1 MNTIKYPVDD
11 AYSFSK
17 EEICKQLNAN
27 TDNGLSAKEV
37 IQRQQS
43 FGKNIIEEKKRKNPL
58 LIFLTQFASPMVYML
73 LVAAG
78 LSFFFKEW
86 LDGIAILVVILIN
99 AIIGFLMEY
108 QAERSMDA
116 LKRMTQV
123 NAKVIRDN
131 NLIEIPSAEIVPGDI
146 LFLEAGD
153 MILSDARIFNLSQF
167 QVNES
172 ALTGESMP
180 VEKQDKI
187 LEKDTSLAERVNMVY
202 KGTFVTNGN
211 AKAIVTGTGMK
222 TELGKIALMVESA
235 EQSVTPLEKK
245 LEEFSK
251 KLIKITVAL
260 VVIIFIAGLLY
271 EDPFVEMLETSIAL
285 AVAAIPEGLPIVATL
300 ALAQGM
306 LMMAKH
312 NVIVKKLEAVETL
325 GGTNVICTDKTGT
338 LTQNIIEVTTIVT
351 SEGRLEMKLNPSQRK
366 IDFNPPDNISK
377 SRSFE
382 IIKQV
387 AVLCNTAE
395 LVFKNKLIEEV
406 GDPLETGLLKFAY
419 CNGVDILPFRN
430 RFPKIKEEP
439 FSSETRIM
447 ATLHKSDG
455 KCFVTAKGAV
465 EELIKRCSSVLDKE
479 EIKTLDD
486 ATKTKWIGDAEK
498 LAASGLRM
506 IAAGY
511 KETDEL
517 TTDLTGN
524 LVFVGLIGM
533 LDPPREEVFEAI
545 KECKSAGIKVVMIT
559 GDHPATA
566 KDIASKLGMLDSED
580 EIVIHGKEMND
591 YEKLTSEEKQKWT
604 ASKIFAR
611 VSPKQKLDLVSVLQ
625 ENKSVVGMTGD
636 GVNDAPAL
644 KKADI
649 GIAMGLRGTQVAQ
662 EVADMILKD
671 DSFSSIVLAIKQ
683 GRIIFENIRKFVV
696 FLLSCNISELLIV
709 STASIFNLHYG
720 LFPLQILYINIVT
733 DVLPALALGVTK
745 GSDSIMQQPPR
756 NSNEPIIDR
765 QRWISIFV
773 YSTVMS
779 VCTLG
784 AVLFTH
790 ITEHKTETWNPE
802 LCNNILFITLI
813 LCQLWHALNM
823 STEKSKSF
831 FKTDVFTN
839 KYVWYATAICLVLTL
854 GAYLVP
860 PVAKVLSLHSP
871 SWQDLSIMFGF
882 SLLSLLINQILKRT
896 KIIL

>member
-1 MNTIKYPVDD
+1 MNNIQYPVND
-11 AYSFSK
+11 AHSFST

-27 TDNGLSAKEV
+27 IDKGLSADEV
-37 IQRQQS
+37 KGRQES
-43 FGKNIIEEKKRKNPL
+43 FGRNVIEQKKKKNPF
-58 LIFLTQFASPMVYML
+58 LIFLAQFTSPMVYML
-73 LVAAG
+73 IVAAG

-86 LDGIAILVVILIN
+86 LDGIAILAVILIN

-108 QAERSMDA
+108 QAERSMEA

-123 NAKVIRDN
+123 NAKVIRDSS
-131 NLIEIPSAEIVPGDI
+131 LIEIPSMEIVPGDI

-172 ALTGESMP
+172 AMTGESMP

-187 LEKDTSLAERVNMVY
+187 VEKDTSLAERVNMVY

-211 AKAIVTGTGMK
+211 AKAIVTGTGMN
-222 TELGKIALMVESA
+222 TELGKIASMVQSA

-271 EDPFVEMLETSIAL
+271 GDPFVEILETSIAL

-306 LMMAKH
+306 LKMARH

-338 LTQNIIEVTTIVT
+338 LTQNIIEVSTIVT
-351 SEGRLEMKLNPSQRK
+351 SEGKLEMKLNPAERK
-366 IDFNPPDNISK
+366 IDFTPPDNISK

-395 LVFKNKLIEEV
+395 LIFKDKVIEEV

-419 CNGVDILPFRN
+419 CNGEDILPYRN
-430 RFPKIKEEP
+430 QFPKIKEEP

-447 ATLHKSDG
+447 ATMHKSDG
-455 KCFVTAKGAV
+455 KYFVVAKGAV
-465 EELIKRCSSVLDKE
+465 EELIKHCSSVLVKE
-479 EIKTLDD
+479 ETRTLDE
-486 ATKTKWIGDAEK
+486 ATKTKWIADAEK
-498 LAASGLRM
+498 LAAAGLR
-506 IAAGY
+506 IIGAAY
-511 KETDEL
+511 KEADESTTYL
-517 TTDLTGN
+517 TNN

-545 KECKSAGIKVVMIT
+545 GVCKAAGIKVVMIT

-566 KDIASKLGMLDSED
+566 KNIASKLGMLDSED

-591 YEKLTSEEKQKWT
+591 YEKLSADEKKKWSE
-604 ASKIFAR
+604 AKIFAR

-696 FLLSCNISELLIV
+696 FLLSCNIAELLII
-709 STASIFNLHYG
+709 SFSSIMNLHFS

-745 GSDSIMQQPPR
+745 GSDAIMQQLPR

-773 YSTVMS
+773 YSAVMT

-790 ITEHKTETWNPE
+790 LFEHKTEMWNPE

-813 LCQLWHALNM
+813 LCQLWHTLNM

-831 FKTDVFTN
+831 FKTDVFRN
-839 KYVWYATAICLVLTL
+839 KYVWYATVICLVLTL
-854 GAYLVP
+854 GAYLIP
-860 PVAKVLSLHSP
+860 PVAKVLSLYSP
-871 SWQDLSIMFGF
+871 SWQDLTIMFGF
-882 SLLSLLINQILKRT
+882 SLLSLVINQILKRT